1 MKVKVKLTQ
10 SCPALC
16 YPEPPG
22 KQAAHKF
29 LSVNRVS
36 VFFIEKKISDKLPTI
51 GWNNT
56 LENSILHLVNQQAD
70 GKKAKNSSI
79 LKVFIYVEM

>member
-1 MKVKVKLTQ
+1 M
-10 SCPALC
+10 
-16 YPEPPG
+16 
-22 KQAAHKF
+22 
-29 LSVNRVS
+29 R
-36 VFFIEKKISDKLPTI
+36 KKISDKLPTI

-70 GKKAKNSSI
+70 DKKAKNSSI